1 MNQWDVDPI
10 VDACVALDRLD
21 LVMLCKLI
29 LNAEAYLYFIFS
41 QTFKV
46 SVIDFDTAAFLLP
59 D

>member
-1 MNQWDVDPI
+1 MNQGDVDPI
-10 VDACVALDRLD
+10 VDACVALARLD

-29 LNAEAYLYFIFS
+29 LNAEAYLCFTFS

-46 SVIDFDTAAFLLP
+46 SVRDFDTAAFLLP